1 MNSKSSPIKLQHFQ
15 YLNNKCQLPRSLL
28 LQLVGLSGRLGQDPP
43 LGNEDDMLTGE
54 LLLQLADQSGLD
66 FLERLQL
73 RDLENI
79 GIKM

>member
-1 MNSKSSPIKLQHFQ
+1 M
-15 YLNNKCQLPRSLL
+15 
-28 LQLVGLSGRLGQDPP
+28 LQLVGLASRLWQDPP
-43 LGNEDDMLTGE
+43 LGNEDDMLAGE

-73 RDLENI
+73 RDLENS